1 MNIYGIGTD
10 LVETARIASALERLG
25 DSFLKRCFT
34 ESEIAYCQRHANA
47 ALPFAA
53 RWAAKEAIA
62 KAFGTGIGLEMSLVE
77 LEIVK
82 LPSGQPSVV
91 LHGNAHAHAQSIGT
105 LEIKISLTHT
115 EHYAAAYALVLV
127 GEKTPNRHGD

>member
-1 MNIYGIGTD
+1 MNIYGIGID

-47 ALPFAA
+47 SLPFAA

-62 KAFGTGIGLEMSLVE
+62 KAFGTGIGPKISLVE
-77 LEIVK
+77 LEIART
-82 LPSGQPSVV
+82 PSGQPTVV
-91 LHGNAHAHAQSIGT
+91 LHGNALQHAQTIGVR
-105 LEIKISLTHT
+105 EIKISLTHT
-115 EHYAAAYALVLV
+115 EHYAAAYAMVLV
-127 GEKTPNRHGD
+127 GATISPAGGR